1 YFKFL
6 TKKNIITINPAR
18 TVATPKKEKY
28 IPEFLFEQELENFL
42 KLPNCSKFD
51 GLRDYVILEFLYS
64 TGVRVSELV
73 GIKVSDVQNADVLKV
88 FGKGKKERIIPIGSE
103 LKCAIADYLPRRE
116 LFLNRKNKKE
126 NQYLFV
132 NLMGDRLTDRG
143 VRLIVEKYLLK
154 SALLKNVS
162 PHTFR
167 HTFAT
172 HLLNC
177 GADIRAVQEL
187 LGHSSLSTTQ
197 IYTHLTTER
206 IKNVYN
212 ACHPRA

>member
-1 YFKFL
+1 
-6 TKKNIITINPAR
+6 
-18 TVATPKKEKY
+18 
-28 IPEFLFEQELENFL
+28 
-42 KLPNCSKFD
+42 
-51 GLRDYVILEFLYS
+51 
-64 TGVRVSELV
+64 
-73 GIKVSDVQNADVLKV
+73 
-88 FGKGKKERIIPIGSE
+88 
-103 LKCAIADYLPRRE
+103 
-116 LFLNRKNKKE
+116 
-126 NQYLFV
+126 
-132 NLMGDRLTDRG
+132 MGDRLTDRG

-172 HLLNC
+172 HLLNR